1 MVKKYIICPKCHRS
15 IYTGKPVKFD
25 SEKTSITKMFTCE
38 VCGENIFCKPNENN
52 TEYIITDYTH
62 MKEIER
68 QRLEKSIED
77 AKKEKTTASDVGWGI
92 LGIIYYLF
100 TGVGGFVIVA
110 APIMIIVVTLLMAGI

>member
-1 MVKKYIICPKCHRS
+1 MIKKYIICPKCHRS
-15 IYTGKPVKFD
+15 LYTGKPIEPD
-25 SEKTSITKMFTCE
+25 REKPFAPKMFTCE

-62 MKEIER
+62 KKEIER
-68 QRLEKSIED
+68 QRLEKSIAD
-77 AKKEKTTASDVGWGI
+77 AKKEKTTASDVGLGI